1 MRVSQELQGAEVYQ
15 RVLGPGHTVCGRE
28 IQGDRDHTQ
37 HGPPDPPG
45 ATFGHGWQIGAAA
58 LLQAQSLDRSLFR
71 VGGGLASSRRE
82 TVYNR
87 TYRCNI
93 RITEGTVRWRDGG

>member
-1 MRVSQELQGAEVYQ
+1 MSVSQELQGAEVYQ

-71 VGGGLASSRRE
+71 VGGGWLALGEKQSI
-82 TVYNR
+82 TGPIGA
-87 TYRCNI
+87 TY
-93 RITEGTVRWRDGG
+93 V